1 MVGGRVTRDC
11 RACGLE
17 SARSIARSP
26 SPHASTHRCV
36 RRPAGCRRAWR
47 AGDLNLP
54 LDALLSSTALTL
66 GASACSC
73 IQLEGDPGCCPVQAG
88 RSPAFF
94 CANGLKLQLVF
105 PVQSVA
111 PQPRG
116 AVPLVMGV
124 SREPQRRCWSFSSPG
139 RRRTAL
145 FTPLS
150 RLLLRSTGSVA
161 YCALPILPARR
172 IFGHPPS
179 ARRRCERLL
188 REERLVMPAG
198 VAVAISICSEM
209 PSSRSR
215 IAARSPLRSRRE

>member
-66 GASACSC
+66 RASACC

-124 SREPQRRCWSFSSPG
+124 SREPQRCCWFFQLSWPAPECAIHAFIPIVAPIYWLNGVLRASYSAGAPHV
-139 RRRTAL
+139 RRSTFRKTEVRAASQVRTA
-145 FTPLS
+145 
-150 RLLLRSTGSVA
+150 R
-161 YCALPILPARR
+161 YARR
-172 IFGHPPS
+172 PSCGDLNLFGDATEPL
-179 ARRRCERLL
+179 ADR
-188 REERLVMPAG
+188 G
-198 VAVAISICSEM
+198 SI
-209 PSSRSR
+209 
-215 IAARSPLRSRRE
+215 ALRSRRE